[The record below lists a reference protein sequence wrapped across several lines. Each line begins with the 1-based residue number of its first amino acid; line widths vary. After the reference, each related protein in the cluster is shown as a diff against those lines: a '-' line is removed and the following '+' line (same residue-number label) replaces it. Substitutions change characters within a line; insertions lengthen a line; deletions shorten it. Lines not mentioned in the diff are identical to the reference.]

1 MKGEN
6 KANMQDNSFEKTIWI
21 LQHSL
26 LESNLDKNL
35 MASPYIINNLVLAL
49 YALYAKYNVPI
60 IS

>member
-26 LESNLDKNL
+26 LESNLDKSL
-35 MASPYIINNLVLAL
+35 MASPYIINNCHSL
-49 YALYAKYNVPI
+49 
-60 IS
+60 

>member
-1 MKGEN
+1 
-6 KANMQDNSFEKTIWI
+6 MQDSSFEKTIWI

-26 LESNLDKNL
+26 LELNLDKKL